1 MLVTFTTDACAD
13 IILFGDVA
21 LTMLNAGTQRHRA
34 RCDSDNR
41 RTCPVSPNRGEHICV
56 R

>member
-1 MLVTFTTDACAD
+1 MPATFTTDACAD

-21 LTMLNAGTQRHRA
+21 LTMLNDGTQRH

-41 RTCPVSPNRGEHICV
+41 RT
-56 R
+56 

>member
-1 MLVTFTTDACAD
+1 MPATFTTDACAD
-13 IILFGDVA
+13 IILFWDVA
-21 LTMLNAGTQRHRA
+21 LTMLNDGTQRHRA

-41 RTCPVSPNRGEHICV
+41 RTYPVLPNRGEHICV